1 MLSRGLQMRWLSGA
15 ERAEAAGHGL
25 WVVETSS
32 QPCWILVHLCRSHK
46 SQGQRSKG
54 KVKGDAPGSLE
65 RLGEACLG
73 YFYSTSRCYLPGVPE
88 HSRDHTPGR
97 WLLGWPQVWLLSQVF
112 PRQEPP
118 APAP

>member
-73 YFYSTSRCYLPGVPE
+73 YFYSTSRCYQE
-88 HSRDHTPGR
+88 SRNTAVIT
-97 WLLGWPQVWLLSQVF
+97 L
-112 PRQEPP
+112 QEGGY
-118 APAP
+118 

>member
-54 KVKGDAPGSLE
+54 KVKGDAPRRTG
-65 RLGEACLG
+65 
-73 YFYSTSRCYLPGVPE
+73 
-88 HSRDHTPGR
+88 HTPRG
-97 WLLGWPQVWLLSQVF
+97 LLDRGVQHGAV
-112 PRQEPP
+112 R
-118 APAP
+118 

>member
-54 KVKGDAPGSLE
+54 KVKGDAPG
-65 RLGEACLG
+65 
-73 YFYSTSRCYLPGVPE
+73 VPE